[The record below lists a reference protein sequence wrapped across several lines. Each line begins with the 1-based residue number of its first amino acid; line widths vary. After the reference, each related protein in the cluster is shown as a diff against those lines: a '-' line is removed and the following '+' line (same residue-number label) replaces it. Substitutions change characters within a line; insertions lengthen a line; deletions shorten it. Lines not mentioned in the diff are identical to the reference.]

1 MIRSSVYLNGVNC
14 KGDERNIIACKNL
27 GWDQYQRGTCSRH
40 GRDAAV
46 QCFREGQSWKKWD
59 LEFRI
64 NILFH
69 LWILNGSVRV
79 WFSRL
84 SWSKLIDCIPEIPS
98 SPGHTQRIHLIY
110 LQLQSNFPAFSVHQK
125 QCSTI
130 QSLSKSTVFLT
141 QTQLKNFTSKWSKLI
156 IL

>member
-46 QCFREGQSWKKWD
+46 QCFREGQSRKKRD

-64 NILFH
+64 NMFFH
-69 LWILNGSVRV
+69 LWILYGSVWV
-79 WFSRL
+79 WFSSL
-84 SWSKLIDCIPEIPS
+84 SWSKLIDCVPKS
-98 SPGHTQRIHLIY
+98 HHHLVTHKEY
-110 LQLQSNFPAFSVHQK
+110 NWFTFQLHSNFSAFFVY
-125 QCSTI
+125 
-130 QSLSKSTVFLT
+130 
-141 QTQLKNFTSKWSKLI
+141 TSKTMVNYTVPKLI
-156 IL
+156 GCLLNSNSTEKLYL